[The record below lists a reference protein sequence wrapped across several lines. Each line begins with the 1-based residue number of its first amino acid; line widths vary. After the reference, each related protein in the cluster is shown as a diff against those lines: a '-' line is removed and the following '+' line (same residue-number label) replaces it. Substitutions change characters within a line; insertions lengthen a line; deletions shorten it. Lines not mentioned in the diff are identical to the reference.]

1 MSEILLQ
8 LVSCSANFPISASV
22 AFCWI
27 LFSMST
33 TTVQV
38 KMMADWKS
46 CFTLC
51 LLQLYALGDLIC
63 WNQNWRKKF
72 EGRQQDC
79 FFFCECVWNTTRCI
93 PHRLCNRCLKALW
106 FLISLM
112 MILFL
117 FYRCYV
123 CVVSLFVWL
132 TRYSMSA
139 AGGWTIPRNLL
150 CSSKN
155 FSLSS
160 GESSVRAKSSRE
172 GLTWVSADAISFFLN
187 STEKLTHKN
196 AQYLRQFC
204 KLILLLE
211 TIVGAF
217 KLQ

>member
-1 MSEILLQ
+1 
-8 LVSCSANFPISASV
+8 
-22 AFCWI
+22 
-27 LFSMST
+27 
-33 TTVQV
+33 
-38 KMMADWKS
+38 MMVDWKS
-46 CFTLC
+46 WFRLC
-51 LLQLYALGDLIC
+51 LLQLYALGNLIC
-63 WNQNWRKKF
+63 WTQNWRKKF

-79 FFFCECVWNTTRCI
+79 FVFCVCGIRPVAYPQAMQQVSKSFMTS
-93 PHRLCNRCLKALW
+93 H
-106 FLISLM
+106 FLL

-117 FYRCYV
+117 FYRCYI

-204 KLILLLE
+204 KLILLLQ
-211 TIVGAF
+211 TIVGAVKRLTRTF
-217 KLQ
+217 LARNWLNNKLMTDPRSSIGFSAPL

>member
-1 MSEILLQ
+1 MPTTIVRVGQFDMLNPKLEKKIWRPPARL
-8 LVSCSANFPISASV
+8 
-22 AFCWI
+22 FC
-27 LFSMST
+27 
-33 TTVQV
+33 V
-38 KMMADWKS
+38 
-46 CFTLC
+46 
-51 LLQLYALGDLIC
+51 
-63 WNQNWRKKF
+63 
-72 EGRQQDC
+72 
-79 FFFCECVWNTTRCI
+79 CVCVEYDPLRT
-93 PHRLCNRCLKALW
+93 HRLCNRCLKALW
-106 FLISLM
+106 FLVSLM

-211 TIVGAF
+211 TIVDAVKRLTRTFLARNWLNNELMTDPRSSIGCSAP
-217 KLQ
+217 L

>member
-1 MSEILLQ
+1 
-8 LVSCSANFPISASV
+8 
-22 AFCWI
+22 
-27 LFSMST
+27 
-33 TTVQV
+33 
-38 KMMADWKS
+38 MMADWKS

-51 LLQLYALGDLIC
+51 LLQLYALGNLIC
-63 WNQNWRKKF
+63 WTQTWRKKF

-79 FFFCECVWNTTRCI
+79 FFFCVCVEYDPLHTY
-93 PHRLCNRCLKALW
+93 RLCNRCLKALW

-211 TIVGAF
+211 TIVGAL